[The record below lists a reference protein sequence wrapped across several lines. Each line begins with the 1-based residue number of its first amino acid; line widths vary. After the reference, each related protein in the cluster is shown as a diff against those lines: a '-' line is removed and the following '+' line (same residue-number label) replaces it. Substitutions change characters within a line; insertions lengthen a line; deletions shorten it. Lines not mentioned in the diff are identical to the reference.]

1 MARITDRLVA
11 KAAATARQPG
21 MYADGN
27 GLYLRV
33 APGGSKSWIL
43 RYRHGGRRHDIGLGP
58 YPLIGLADARQR
70 ANQRRR
76 LLVDGI
82 DPLADRRA
90 QRAAAAVERMKAITL
105 RQAAESYIDAHAA
118 GWRGGKQE
126 AQWRQSLT
134 AFAYP
139 TIGELPVQAIDV
151 GLVMKVLEPIWT
163 AKPETASRVRGRIES
178 VLDWATARGYRFG
191 ENPARWRGHLD
202 NLLPARAKVQ
212 RVEHHPALPYA
223 EIGAFMAWLR
233 PDTNIA
239 ARALEFLILTAAR
252 SGEVLQA
259 RWDEINLPSRLWTV
273 PAERMKS
280 GREHRVPLSDA
291 AIAIVKA
298 MAAIQL
304 NDYVF
309 PGRRG
314 ALGRTALFDQL
325 RRIGRADL
333 TTHGFR
339 ATFRSWSAERT
350 NFPREVAELALAH
363 SVGTAVER
371 AYQRSDL
378 FAKRRQLAD
387 AWAKFCAT
395 PAVTGEV
402 VPLRP
407 MASPV

>member
-1 MARITDRLVA
+1 MARITDRLAA
-11 KAAATARQPG
+11 KTAAAASKPG
-21 MYADGN
+21 MYPDGG

-82 DPLADRRA
+82 DPLAERRA
-90 QRAAAAVERMKAITL
+90 QREAEAAGRAKTRTFAQCT
-105 RQAAESYIDAHAA
+105 ESYIEAHAA

-134 AFAYP
+134 AYAYP
-139 TIGELPVQAIDV
+139 TIGELPVQAIDTAAV
-151 GLVMKVLEPIWT
+151 LSVLEPIWRT
-163 AKPETASRVRGRIES
+163 KTETATRVRLRIEA
-178 VLDWATARGYRFG
+178 VLSWATARGYRAAG
-191 ENPARWRGHLD
+191 DNPARWRGHLD

-223 EIGAFMAWLR
+223 EIGAFMARLR
-233 PDTNIA
+233 PDTSIA

-259 RWDEINLPSRLWTV
+259 RWDEIDLPSRLWTV

-339 ATFRSWSAERT
+339 STFRSWSAGRT
-350 NFPREVAELALAH
+350 NFPREVAEMALAH
-363 SVGTAVER
+363 TVGDAVER

-378 FAKRRQLAD
+378 FEKRRQLAD
-387 AWAKFCAT
+387 AWARFCAV
-395 PAVTGEV
+395 PAVTGGEV
-402 VPLRP
+402 VALRR
-407 MASPV
+407 

>member
-1 MARITDRLVA
+1 
-11 KAAATARQPG
+11 
-21 MYADGN
+21 MYPDGN

-43 RYRHGGRRHDIGLGP
+43 RYRHRGRRHDLGLGP

-134 AFAYP
+134 AYAYP
-139 TIGELPVQAIDV
+139 TIGDLPVQAIDTAAV
-151 GLVMKVLEPIWT
+151 LSVLEPIWRT
-163 AKPETASRVRGRIES
+163 KTETATRVRLRIEA
-178 VLDWATARGYRFG
+178 VLSWATARGYRAAG
-191 ENPARWRGHLD
+191 DNPARWRGHLD

-212 RVEHHPALPYA
+212 RVEHHPALPYGEVA
-223 EIGAFMAWLR
+223 AFMAELR

-239 ARALEFLILTAAR
+239 ARALELLILTATR

-259 RWDEINLPSRLWTV
+259 KWDEIDLPSRLWTV
-273 PAERMKS
+273 PAERTKS
-280 GREHRVPLSDA
+280 GRAHRVPLSDMA
-291 AIAIVKA
+291 MAVLER
-298 MAAIQL
+298 MAAIRL
-304 NDYVF
+304 NDYVL

-314 ALGRTALFDQL
+314 PLARTAMFDQL
-325 RRIGRADL
+325 RKMGRADL

-339 ATFRSWSAERT
+339 STFRDWCAERT
-350 NFPREVAELALAH
+350 NFPREVAEMALAH
-363 SVGTAVER
+363 TVGDAVER

-378 FAKRRQLAD
+378 FTKRRQLAD
-387 AWAKFCAT
+387 AWAKFCDA
-395 PAVTGEV
+395 PAVTGGEV
-402 VPLRP
+402 VTLRR
-407 MASPV
+407 

>member
-11 KAAATARQPG
+11 KAAAMAKQPG
-21 MYADGN
+21 MYPDGS
-27 GLYLRV
+27 GLYLRI

-58 YPLIGLADARQR
+58 YPLISLADARQR

-82 DPLADRRA
+82 DPLAQRRA

-139 TIGELPVQAIDV
+139 TIGELPVQAIDTAAV
-151 GLVMKVLEPIWT
+151 LSVLEPIWKT
-163 AKPETASRVRGRIES
+163 KTETADRVRRRIEAI
-178 VLDWATARGYRFG
+178 LNAATAGGYRSG
-191 ENPARWRGHLD
+191 DNPARWRGHLD
-202 NLLPARAKVQ
+202 NLLPKRSKVQ
-212 RVEHHPALPYA
+212 RVEHHPALPYGEVA
-223 EIGAFMAWLR
+223 EFMGRLR

-252 SGEVLQA
+252 SGEVLHA
-259 RWDEINLPSRLWTV
+259 RWDEIDLPSRLWTV
-273 PAERMKS
+273 PAERAKN

-291 AIAIVKA
+291 ALAIVKA
-298 MAAIQL
+298 MAEIRL
-304 NDYVF
+304 NDHVF
-309 PGRRG
+309 PGR
-314 ALGRTALFDQL
+314 LGPLSRTAMFDQL
-325 RRIGRADL
+325 RKMGRADL

-339 ATFRSWSAERT
+339 STFRDWAAERT
-350 NFPREVAELALAH
+350 NFPREVAEMALAH
-363 SVGTAVER
+363 TVGDAVER

-387 AWAKFCAT
+387 AWARFCAG
-395 PAVTGEV
+395 PAVTGGEV
-402 VPLRP
+402 VVLRR
-407 MASPV
+407 